1 MMNIEGM
8 QPLSLEQAQGMD
20 GQPVWYKQMKQWFIV
35 SINHKNWGDCIVGA
49 NSYASLENA
58 VERGLYAYPPV
69 TIDRE
74 TLNCAGCDYLDRECV
89 PCAHCIR
96 AAGYADY
103 YKPQE
108 ESE

>member
-74 TLNCAGCDYLDRECV
+74 TLNCAGEDR
-89 PCAHCIR
+89 
-96 AAGYADY
+96 
-103 YKPQE
+103 K
-108 ESE
+108 